1 MRIFL
6 DMPRCYKTCRLCRS
20 FPRLWLRAWAWWPL
34 ASFWTTFRSGRF
46 SGELIIKFFLVY
58 KPILVHALSL
68 TKLLKNY
75 IIILVKLYKNFYPL
89 TKVKNSFAL
98 FEGLKMSY
106 FMYLFQIFSLANVL
120 WSKRK
125 IAAHFWEQNIN
136 FNFFVIF
143 RKWKLFPRALP
154 NLPIL
159 GI

>member
-1 MRIFL
+1 MYSVHTHTASVVIADYIIINAHFSW
-6 DMPRCYKTCRLCRS
+6 TCRVAIKPVVFAGLSHVCDCGPGHGGRW
-20 FPRLWLRAWAWWPL
+20 PRVEP
-34 ASFWTTFRSGRF
+34 RSGVEGF
-46 SGELIIKFFLVY
+46 QVSSLLSFFLVY

-120 WSKRK
+120 
-125 IAAHFWEQNIN
+125 
-136 FNFFVIF
+136 
-143 RKWKLFPRALP
+143 
-154 NLPIL
+154 
-159 GI
+159 